1 MSEGV
6 IEVGAIYDE
15 IEEIAQRAAEG
26 GLTVVW
32 GVAERNPLS
41 GEDQAQIGQEGS
53 FYASLGVAVAMVD
66 WLKRTASGRD
76 SE

>member
-32 GVAERNPLS
+32 GVA
-41 GEDQAQIGQEGS
+41 
-53 FYASLGVAVAMVD
+53 VAMVD

>member
-1 MSEGV
+1 MVGRDDLSQFREREQENMSEGV

-32 GVAERNPLS
+32 GVA
-41 GEDQAQIGQEGS
+41 
-53 FYASLGVAVAMVD
+53 VAMVD